1 MTRASISRLARR
13 DRPAGISHLGIQAED
28 EAELAEVYDRLARA
42 ERPTLEAK
50 ATTCCYA
57 KSDKQWIADPQGVPW
72 ETFFTYGESTV
83 YGEGSLAKL
92 KELSEATCC
101 GPEAMP
107 QAASESAGVSACCAP
122 AGVTAAMDDAQIKEM
137 VRARYR
143 GIAEA
148 AGADSCCAPA
158 SSCCGDTAAGTQ
170 ADKARQMGY
179 SDAELAVVPDGA
191 NLGLGCGNPQA
202 IAALK
207 PGEVVVDLGS
217 GAGFDCFL
225 AARQVGAGGRV
236 IGVDM
241 THEML
246 KKARENAAK
255 ISAANVEF
263 RLGELE
269 HLPVA
274 DSTADAILSNCVINL
289 VPDKAQVYREAFR
302 VLKAGG
308 RLAISDVVNT
318 APLTPELQA
327 DTALLCGCIA
337 GASPVERVESWL
349 TQAGFVDVRVT
360 PQSESRELVASWAP
374 GRGIENFVASA
385 TVEARKPGCTSRG

>member
-1 MTRASISRLARR
+1 
-13 DRPAGISHLGIQAED
+13 
-28 EAELAEVYDRLARA
+28 
-42 ERPTLEAK
+42 
-50 ATTCCYA
+50 
-57 KSDKQWIADPQGVPW
+57 
-72 ETFFTYGESTV
+72 
-83 YGEGSLAKL
+83 
-92 KELSEATCC
+92 
-101 GPEAMP
+101 
-107 QAASESAGVSACCAP
+107 
-122 AGVTAAMDDAQIKEM
+122 MDDAQIKEM
-137 VRARYR
+137 VRARYG

-148 AGADSCCAPA
+148 AGAASCCAPA
-158 SSCCGDTAAGTQ
+158 SSCCGDTAPGTP
-170 ADKARQMGY
+170 ADKSRKMGY
-179 SDAELAVVPDGA
+179 SDAELAAVPDGA

-225 AARQVGAGGRV
+225 AAKQVGATGRV

-246 KKARENAAK
+246 KKARENAAR

-274 DSTADAILSNCVINL
+274 DNTADVILSNCVINL
-289 VPDKAQVYREAFR
+289 VPDKAQVFREAFR
-302 VLKAGG
+302 VLKPGG

-318 APLTPELQA
+318 APLSPELQA
-327 DTALLCGCIA
+327 DIALLCGCIA
-337 GASPVERVESWL
+337 GAAPIDRIEAWL
-349 TQAGFVDVRVT
+349 VQAGFIDVQVM
-360 PQSESRELVASWAP
+360 PQPESRELVTTWAP

-385 TVEARKPGCTSRG
+385 TVEARKPKGDKIGRG